1 MPDNSIKSQNQQFLS
16 DQVSNPKYQN
26 IFGNPGAVKER
37 IYTKFFAKFFH
48 FILSLFSHSKQ
59 DQEQFQ
65 PFVEDFLEVLLQ
77 FANQHPFS
85 KEVVNSPEIKELSK
99 QLRKDTP
106 DAPDAKEAMDNLIKL
121 NVLDFNKK
129 DDRKF
134 ALNYLAAYKENPTL
148 VAGIFSKSELAG
160 KMSDNKYRDGLLE
173 IVKGCKKYDVQNMGQ
188 IMEMILYLDK
198 YELYDFAKPKD
209 RKAALEQI
217 ELHQKNP
224 DLYNNV
230 WTKLHD
236 NKRLSNLFPQELL
249 ECIAATNSLV
259 NPEVGVSV
267 ISDLSKILPNYKQ
280 VVLEFV
286 KSGDMFQGAKQI
298 EDVINKFKDKSK
310 TYRQGVLDCM
320 EGLKGLENRD
330 IPIKELLFEFAKYG
344 QFDNPKFCKDVIDC
358 VKALDNIY
366 GILDPS
372 QKNSELLVQ
381 MGERTSKFGNS
392 YSKKDFLVGLSAL
405 EKNSHE
411 KIYEVL
417 LNDAQERKIP
427 ADEQKQV
434 VNESYNALKR
444 AVEKDPTI
452 ALTMTDLEKSLRKDP
467 EQISELQNIVLAFS
481 KLYPKG
487 TSLAQA
493 FEHDMHNP
501 NKNQVQLNAVLDPIR
516 EEKAHTQGKEFKK
529 GNALKASDI
538 ANKTPAYIAALEK
551 DPLFTAALKEKPDL
565 LKAFERDKSTSE
577 HRQR

>member
-1 MPDNSIKSQNQQFLS
+1 MLGNNIKSQNQQLLS
-16 DQVSNPKYQN
+16 AQVSNPKYQN
-26 IFGNPGAVKER
+26 IFGKPGATQER
-37 IYTKFFAKFFH
+37 IHTKFFAKFFH
-48 FILSLFSHSKQ
+48 FTLSLFSHSKQ
-59 DQEQFQ
+59 DQQQFE
-65 PFVEDFLEVLLQ
+65 PFVEDFLDVLLQ
-77 FANQHPFS
+77 FANHHPFS
-85 KEVVNSPEIKELSK
+85 KEVVNSSEIKELSK
-99 QLRKDTP
+99 QFRNDIP
-106 DAPDAKEAMDNLIKL
+106 EAKEAMNNLAKL
-121 NVLDFNKK
+121 NVLNFNNKE
-129 DDRKF
+129 DRKF

-148 VAGIFSKSELAG
+148 VAGIFFKPELVG
-160 KMSDNKYRDGLLE
+160 KLPDNKYREGLLE
-173 IVKGCKKYDVQNMGQ
+173 IVKGCKKYDAQNMEQ

-198 YELYDFAKPKD
+198 YKLYDFAKPKD

-217 ELHQKNP
+217 ELHQRNP

-230 WTKLHD
+230 WTKLHG

-249 ECIAATNSLV
+249 ECIAATHSLV

-286 KSGDMFQGAKQI
+286 KSGDMFQDAKQI
-298 EDVINKFKDKSK
+298 EDVINEFKDKNK
-310 TYRQGVLDCM
+310 AYRQGVLDCI
-320 EGLKGLENRD
+320 EGLRGLENKD

-372 QKNSELLVQ
+372 QKHSGHLAQ

-392 YSKKDFLVGLSAL
+392 FSKKDFLVGLSAL

-417 LNDAQERKIP
+417 LNNALERGVP
-427 ADEQKQV
+427 ADEQDQI
-434 VNESYNALKR
+434 VNKSYNALKG
-444 AVEKDPTI
+444 AVEKDPSI
-452 ALTMTDLEKSLRKDP
+452 ALTLTDLEKSLRNNP
-467 EQISELQNIVLAFS
+467 EQLSELQNIVTTFS
-481 KLYPKG
+481 TIYPKG

-493 FEHDMHNP
+493 FEHDMRNP

-516 EEKAHTQGKEFKK
+516 EEKAQTQGKEFKK
-529 GNALKASDI
+529 GNALKPSDI
-538 ANKTPAYIAALEK
+538 ANKTPAFIAALEK
-551 DPLFTAALKEKPDL
+551 DPLFVAALREKPDL
-565 LKAFERDKSTSE
+565 LKAFERDKSNSE